1 MKNFIEELY
10 YGNIDPQNSG
20 FEDNAGVQRELR
32 TISENEDWLTE
43 HLTGEEK
50 KRFLDFAD
58 AWSAYN
64 GDATLDGFITGFRLG
79 ANSFLVIRRPAD
91 KAAVFRHYKHTVS
104 VTALL
109 HQDAAPHLAL
119 RAKRGVILNELPIRN
134 HVRDEILIVDLR
146 QLHDFYNL
154 KRALLFH
161 QMKHRQVFYPT
172 RIADEISL
180 PRHLHIL
187 TSLNVAYLK

>member
-1 MKNFIEELY
+1 MKSFIEELY

-20 FEDNAGVQRELR
+20 FEDDAGVQRTLR

-79 ANSFLVIRRPAD
+79 ARFVMDAFVLPEASPQNNLQD
-91 KAAVFRHYKHTVS
+91 K
-104 VTALL
+104 
-109 HQDAAPHLAL
+109 
-119 RAKRGVILNELPIRN
+119 E
-134 HVRDEILIVDLR
+134 
-146 QLHDFYNL
+146 
-154 KRALLFH
+154 
-161 QMKHRQVFYPT
+161 
-172 RIADEISL
+172 
-180 PRHLHIL
+180 
-187 TSLNVAYLK
+187 